1 MSCSAW
7 HRNFKFHLLYTL
19 QAATDYNNV
28 HAFDFI
34 SFKVSDQYTLEMNSR
49 NLEEAIEFGRN
60 FQNSNTLQLVIIM
73 LHSKQEMKLHS
84 VLICNI
90 TKFISFIFFAVLGNP
105 WDSREWPGW
114 GDAGVV
120 EQGWLERRTMLQW
133 YTYQALGKFSKKGT
147 EAGIELEDG
156 SLWRPGLESYFYH
169 PSLYDLVYVWLLL

>member
-60 FQNSNTLQLVIIM
+60 FQNSNTLQLIIIM

-105 WDSREWPGW
+105 THLTWVGGCGGGWAGMTRKENHASVIHLPGPRKVFPERDRGWDRAE
-114 GDAGVV
+114 V
-120 EQGWLERRTMLQW
+120 
-133 YTYQALGKFSKKGT
+133 
-147 EAGIELEDG
+147 G
-156 SLWRPGLESYFYH
+156 SLWRPGLESYFNH
-169 PSLYDLVYVWLLL
+169 PSLYDLVHVWLLL